1 MKKYWLWKKYLLW
14 FFYPRHSHSIFIIL
28 CTMALLPS
36 CGFHLQG
43 ELKLAPPLKRL
54 YLQIPDPYGN
64 LAHNLIANLKMS
76 RVQLVS
82 SPAEAST
89 ILVILRDETAQ
100 DLLSTSGTQQTRQYN
115 LRVIVTFD
123 ITDVAGHSLTGPQ
136 TLSEA
141 RTITIQ
147 SNQVLGSSNEVNSF
161 YEQMRRSLAYGIM
174 NRIASKEITKAI
186 IGAFP
191 KT

>member
-14 FFYPRHSHSIFIIL
+14 FFYPRHRHSIFIIL
-28 CTMALLPS
+28 CTITLLPS

-54 YLQIPDPYGN
+54 YLQTSDPYGN
-64 LAHNLIANLKMS
+64 LAHNLIASLKMS

-115 LRVIVTFD
+115 LSVIVTFD
-123 ITDVAGHSLTGPQ
+123 ITDVAGRSLAGPQ
-136 TLSEA
+136 TLSET